1 MNFKQFIFFILSIL
15 SLGKLFAQENFVI
28 KQFNSTNGLPQ
39 NSINGMQMDEHGFM
53 WLATEGGIVKYDG
66 NKFKTYK
73 ECRGKPIES
82 DRIKGL
88 SKTFNNEII
97 AYDIFGRIYK
107 IKDNELDL
115 IDKNKTLYLMGALPN
130 INVIKHLRSI
140 SEKQGN
146 EWLYFQYPLNV
157 FPVSE
162 KKFVILGKGGF
173 YIYEDTTFIS
183 FIPTK
188 GLRISQ
194 TFFMNGTIFF
204 FDNKRN
210 IYKVNIDNK
219 NTEKIEMSGDILRNE
234 FYTKTKTIEKIHWKI
249 SDNNV
254 FTRLGEKLYK
264 LSLKDNKINSQQVID
279 KLPEKC
285 IINEILYNDINKA
298 YYIGTDTRGLFAF
311 KQKEILTLT
320 YNDNN
325 NTSISN
331 SYYAQVALD
340 SASILTYNLRKFSL
354 KEVTDYKFTDK
365 ILNTEGILK
374 DKQGNIWYGLNE
386 KIYRY
391 DVKAKK
397 HIYIP
402 SDAHA
407 LITSFLEDGDTTW
420 VGTPKNFGYV
430 YKDVYYKTY
439 EEIIPYGENSTPFCI
454 IKNKEKN
461 IWMATCSGII
471 SVSLMD
477 KNAKPKILLKNY
489 CVRNLFIYQ
498 DKVFIGTYG
507 YGYLVYQNGKFTQ
520 MPMDANNCLK
530 SVHGFILDDSN
541 NVWMSTNRGI
551 FKTHINE
558 INSYLS
564 DTTRNIYYSYFGQE
578 DGLENIEFNGGCD
591 PNCIKLKNGYFSFSS
606 MEGLVWLNPLK
617 VNDPLPKSEIFIDDI
632 VSDKKIIYERAN
644 LVFPSDFNEIIFNIS
659 SPYWGNNA
667 NLQFEYNLEGL
678 NSTWLLLSNNNLS
691 ISYPNLPSG
700 KYILHIRKKAGKG
713 YNNYVIKNIPFQ
725 IQKRIYEELW
735 FILMCSGIAI
745 LLIIFIVRS
754 FSYRVRQRNFQL
766 EKTIQSRISELV
778 ELNKELY
785 ASEKKLKQSVDIK
798 NMLISIISHDIITPL
813 RFISI
818 TAKNAFKGKNMLNMD
833 FIKDIQ
839 TTSDKL
845 HHNAQNILNWIRYQ
859 NNLIKVSKESVA
871 VNPLVEDQL
880 DLIAEMTAQKRN
892 TFIND
897 ISYDDVIFTDATI
910 INIIIQNIFSNANK
924 YCQDTTIK
932 ITGENIGDKYHLH
945 IDDNGPGMSKE
956 NLMRIK
962 EIKALRSVEVLSN
975 RSGIGYI
982 IIVELLELLNSKI
995 KIESEEGK
1003 GTKITL
1009 IL

>member
-1 MNFKQFIFFILSIL
+1 MRQRQFIYFFLAIFGIGNLN
-15 SLGKLFAQENFVI
+15 AQKNFVI

-39 NSINGMQMDEHGFM
+39 NSINGIQMNEHGYM

-73 ECRGKPIES
+73 ECDGKPIES

-88 SKTFNNEII
+88 TKTIKNEIL
-97 AYDIFGRIYK
+97 AYDIFGRIYQM
-107 IKDNELDL
+107 KDNELHL
-115 IDKNKTLYLMGALPN
+115 VGKSKTLYIRGALPN
-130 INVIKHLRSI
+130 VKVINYIQSI
-140 SEKQGN
+140 FEKKDKD
-146 EWLYFQYPLNV
+146 WLYFQYPVKV
-157 FPVSE
+157 FPLSE
-162 KKFVILGKGGF
+162 TQFAVISKGGF
-173 YIYEDTTFIS
+173 YIYQDTTLIS

-188 GLRISQ
+188 ELKISQ
-194 TFFMNGTIFF
+194 PFFIKGEIFF
-204 FDNKRN
+204 FDKDKS
-210 IYKVNIDNK
+210 IFKVNIGQK
-219 NTEKIEMSGDILRNE
+219 KYEKIELTGDILKNE
-234 FYTKTKTIEKIHWKI
+234 YFKKTKTLEKLYWKI
-249 SDNNV
+249 SDK
-254 FTRLGEKLYK
+254 FAFIKLGETLYK
-264 LSLKDNKINSQQVID
+264 LESKDTKIISQEVID

-285 IINEILYNDINKA
+285 IVNEIIYNDINKA
-298 YYIGTDTRGLFAF
+298 YYIGTDTRGLFVY

-320 YNDNN
+320 YNNN
-325 NTSISN
+325 SMSISN

-340 SASILTYNLRKFSL
+340 SASIMTYNLRKFSL
-354 KEVTDYKFTDK
+354 KEVTDYSFTDK
-365 ILNTEGILK
+365 MLNSEGILK
-374 DKQGNIWYGLNE
+374 DTRGNIWYGLLE

-391 DVKAKK
+391 DIKSKK
-397 HIYIP
+397 HIYIS
-402 SDAHA
+402 SDAEA
-407 LITSFLEDGDTTW
+407 RITSFLEDGDTTW
-420 VGTPKNFGYV
+420 VGTPKSFGYV
-430 YKDVYYKTY
+430 YKDVYHKSYK
-439 EEIIPYGENSTPFCI
+439 EILPYGENTTPYCMIKKDDST
-454 IKNKEKN
+454 
-461 IWMATCSGII
+461 IWAATCSGII
-471 SVSLMD
+471 SIAISNNI
-477 KNAKPKILLKNY
+477 KKSEILLKNF
-489 CVRNLFIYQ
+489 CVRNLFQYK
-498 DKVFIGTYG
+498 DKIFIGTYG

-541 NVWMSTNRGI
+541 YVWMSTNRGI
-551 FKTHINE
+551 FKTHFEDI
-558 INSYLS
+558 ISYLS

-591 PNCIKLKNGYFSFSS
+591 PNCLKLKNGFFSFSS

-617 VNDPLPKSEIFIDDI
+617 VNDPLPKDEIFIDEI
-632 VSDKKIIYERAN
+632 ISDKKTIYERSN
-644 LVFPSDFNEIIFNIS
+644 LILPSDFNEVIFNIS

-678 NSTWLLLSNNNLS
+678 NNTWLLLKNSNLS

-713 YNNYVIKNIPFQ
+713 YNNYVTKNIPFQ
-725 IQKRIYEELW
+725 IQKRIYEETW
-735 FILMCSGIAI
+735 FIIICIGLAI
-745 LLIIFIVRS
+745 LIIIGIVRVFS
-754 FSYRVRQRNFQL
+754 FRIRQRNLQL
-766 EKTIQSRISELV
+766 EKTIQSRISDLL
-778 ELNKELY
+778 ELNKELS

-798 NMLISIISHDIITPL
+798 NMLIGIISHDIITPL

-818 TAKNAFKGKNMLNMD
+818 TAKNAFKGNNMLNMD

-859 NNLIKVSKESVA
+859 NDLIKVSKESVA
-871 VNPLVEDQL
+871 LNPLVEDQL

-892 TFIND
+892 TFVND

-932 ITGENIGDKYHLH
+932 VSGEHVGEKYQLH
-945 IDDNGPGMSKE
+945 IEDNGPGMSKE

-982 IIVELLELLNSKI
+982 IIIELLELLNGKI
-995 KIESEEGK
+995 NIESEEGK

>member
-1 MNFKQFIFFILSIL
+1 MRHKQFICFYLAIF
-15 SLGKLFAQENFVI
+15 SLNNVFAQQNFVV

-39 NSINGMQMDEHGFM
+39 NSINGMQMDEHGYM

-73 ECRGKPIES
+73 ECVGKPIES

-88 SKTFNNEII
+88 AKTIKNEII

-115 IDKNKTLYLMGALPN
+115 IGKNKTLYIMGALPN
-130 INVIKHLRSI
+130 INAINFIQCI
-140 SEKQGN
+140 SQKKGYD
-146 EWLYFQYPLNV
+146 WLYFQYPLHI
-157 FPVSE
+157 FPLSE

-173 YIYEDTTFIS
+173 YLYQDTTFIS
-183 FIPTK
+183 LIPTK
-188 GLRISQ
+188 GHKITQ
-194 TFFMNGTIFF
+194 TFFMNGNIFF
-204 FDNKRN
+204 FDAEKD
-210 IYKVNIDNK
+210 IYKIDINK
-219 NTEKIEMSGDILRNE
+219 NNIEKIEMSGDILQNE
-234 FYTKTKTIEKIHWKI
+234 YYTKTKTIEKIHWKI

-254 FTRLGEKLYK
+254 FMKLGEKLYK
-264 LSLKDNKINSQQVID
+264 LEAEDKKISSQLVID

-298 YYIGTDTRGLFAF
+298 YYIGTDTRGLFAY

-320 YNDNN
+320 YNNN
-325 NTSISN
+325 NISISN

-354 KEVTDYKFTDK
+354 KEITDYKFTDR

-374 DKQGNIWYGLNE
+374 DKHGNIWYGMSE

-391 DVKAKK
+391 DAKTKK
-397 HIYIP
+397 HIFIP
-402 SDAHA
+402 TDSDGR
-407 LITSFLEDGDTTW
+407 ITSFLEDGDTTW
-420 VGTPKNFGYV
+420 VGTPRSFGYV
-430 YKDVYYKTY
+430 YKDVYHNSYK
-439 EEIIPYGENSTPFCI
+439 EIIPHGENTIPFCM
-454 IKNKEKN
+454 IKNQGKN

-471 SVSLMD
+471 SIPLLN
-477 KNAKPKILLKNY
+477 KKAKPKVLLKNY
-489 CVRNLFIYQ
+489 CVRNLFVYQ
-498 DKVFIGTYG
+498 DLIFIGTYG

-541 NVWMSTNRGI
+541 YVWMSTNRGI
-551 FKTHINE
+551 FKTHIDE

-564 DTTRNIYYSYFGQE
+564 DTTRNIYYSYFGQD

-617 VNDPLPKSEIFIDDI
+617 VNDPYPKSSIFIDEI
-632 VSDKKIIYERAN
+632 SSDKKIIYNRSDII
-644 LVFPSDFNEIIFNIS
+644 LPSNFNEVSFAIS

-667 NLQFEYNLEGL
+667 NLQYEYNLEGL
-678 NSTWLLLSNNNLS
+678 NNTWLQLKNGNLS

-713 YNNYVIKNIPFQ
+713 YNNYVIKNIPFE
-725 IQKRIYEELW
+725 IQKRVYEESW
-735 FILMCSGIAI
+735 FFVMCIGFVILS
-745 LLIIFIVRS
+745 IIGIVRV
-754 FSYRVRQRNFQL
+754 FSYRIRQRNLQL
-766 EKTIQSRISELV
+766 EKTIQSRISELLDLNE
-778 ELNKELY
+778 ELS

-798 NMLISIISHDIITPL
+798 NMLIGIISHDIITPL

-859 NNLIKVSKESVA
+859 NDLIKVSKESVA
-871 VNPLVEDQL
+871 LNPLIEDQL
-880 DLIAEMTAQKRN
+880 DLIAEMTTQKRN
-892 TFIND
+892 TFVND
-897 ISYDDVIFTDATI
+897 VSYDDVIFTDSTI
-910 INIIIQNIFSNANK
+910 LNIIVQNIFSNANK
-924 YCQDTTIK
+924 YCQDATIHVS
-932 ITGENIGDKYHLH
+932 GEHIGDKYHLY
-945 IDDNGPGMSKE
+945 IEDNGPGMSKE
-956 NLMRIK
+956 NLMRIR

-995 KIESEEGK
+995 NIESEEGK

>member
-1 MNFKQFIFFILSIL
+1 MRCKQFTFLILSIF
-15 SLGKLFAQENFVI
+15 SLGKLFAQESFVV

-39 NSINGMQMDEHGFM
+39 NSINGMQMDEHGFI

-73 ECRGKPIES
+73 ECDGKPIES

-88 SKTFNNEII
+88 TKTIKNEIL
-97 AYDIFGRIYK
+97 AYDIFGRIYQ
-107 IKDNELDL
+107 INNNELHL
-115 IDKNKTLYLMGALPN
+115 IGKSKTLYLRGALPN
-130 INVIKHLRSI
+130 NKLIIYIQSI
-140 SEKQGN
+140 FRKKDN
-146 EWLYFQYPLNV
+146 DWLYYQYPVQV
-157 FPVSE
+157 FPLSNIQ
-162 KKFVILGKGGF
+162 FAIIGKGGF
-173 YIYEDTTFIS
+173 YIYQDTTLIS

-188 GLRISQ
+188 NLKISQ
-194 TFFMNGTIFF
+194 AFFIKGEIFF
-204 FDNKRN
+204 FDKDKDT
-210 IYKVNIDNK
+210 YKINVAK
-219 NTEKIEMSGDILRNE
+219 NNFEKIDLTGEILQDDY
-234 FYTKTKTIEKIHWKI
+234 FQKTKTLEKIFWKI
-249 SDNNV
+249 SDK
-254 FTRLGEKLYK
+254 FALIRLGQTLYK
-264 LSLKDNKINSQQVID
+264 LEIKDNKISSQKVID

-285 IINEILYNDINKA
+285 IINEILYNEINKS
-298 YYIGTDTRGLFAF
+298 YYIGTDTRGLFAY

-320 YNDNN
+320 YNNN
-325 NTSISN
+325 NISISN

-340 SASILTYNLRKFSL
+340 SASIMTFNLRKFSL
-354 KEVTDYKFTDK
+354 KEVKDYKFSNN
-365 ILNTEGILK
+365 ILNSEGILK
-374 DKQGNIWYGLNE
+374 DKHGNIWYGLLD

-391 DVKAKK
+391 DVKSKK
-397 HIYIP
+397 HIKIP
-402 SDAHA
+402 ANTNA
-407 LITSFLEDGDTTW
+407 RITSFLEDGDTIW
-420 VGTPKNFGYV
+420 IGTPKNFGYI
-430 YKDVYYKTY
+430 YKDLYHKTF
-439 EEIIPYGENSTPFCI
+439 EEIVPYGENTAPFCM
-454 IKNKEKN
+454 IKKQDKN

-471 SVSLMD
+471 SIPIAD
-477 KNAKPKILLKNY
+477 KKDKPKVLLKNY
-489 CVRNLFIYQ
+489 CVRNLFNYQ
-498 DKVFIGTYG
+498 DKIFVGTYG
-507 YGYLVYQNGKFTQ
+507 YGYLVYHNGKFTQ
-520 MPMDANNCLK
+520 MPLDANNCLK

-541 NVWMSTNRGI
+541 YVWMSTNRGI
-551 FKTHINE
+551 FKTHIDE
-558 INSYLS
+558 INAFLT
-564 DTTRNIYYSYFGQE
+564 DTTKNIYYSYFGQE

-617 VNDPLPKSEIFIDDI
+617 VNDPLPNSEIFVDEII
-632 VSDKKIIYERAN
+632 SDKKIIN
-644 LVFPSDFNEIIFNIS
+644 DMSNIILPSNFNEITFNIT

-667 NLQFEYNLEGL
+667 NLQLEYNLEGL
-678 NSTWLLLSNNNLS
+678 NNRWLLLQNSNLS

-700 KYILHIRKKAGKG
+700 KYILHLRKKAGKG
-713 YNNYVIKNIPFQ
+713 YNNYVTKNIPFQ

-735 FILMCSGIAI
+735 FILLCIGIAI
-745 LLIIFIVRS
+745 LLIIFIVRT
-754 FSYRVRQRNFQL
+754 FSYRIRKRNLQL

-778 ELNKELY
+778 ELNKELS

-833 FIKDIQ
+833 FIKDIK

-859 NNLIKVSKESVA
+859 NDLIKVSKESVA

-880 DLIAEMTAQKRN
+880 DLIAEMTVQKRN

-897 ISYDDVIFTDATI
+897 VSYDDVIFTDATI

-932 ITGENIGDKYHLH
+932 ITGENIEDKYHLY
-945 IDDNGPGMSKE
+945 IEDNGPGMSKE

-982 IIVELLELLNSKI
+982 IIIELLELLHGKI
-995 KIESEEGK
+995 NIESEEGK